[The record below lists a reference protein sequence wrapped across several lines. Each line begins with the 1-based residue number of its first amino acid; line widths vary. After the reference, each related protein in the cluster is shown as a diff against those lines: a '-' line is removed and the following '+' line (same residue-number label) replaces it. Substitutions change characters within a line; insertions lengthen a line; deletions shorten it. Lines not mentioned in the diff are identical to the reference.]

1 MKNEV
6 LKIATSSEVWI
17 FMFDTNRS
25 QRNVP
30 VHIRQGGGGAV
41 IDKCCSLLVHEAGP
55 KRHDFHRYFQQK
67 SKSHWFKKLFQV
79 VRFSEIHSF
88 GVRRYVA
95 VTLQRQYQ
103 KFETN
108 IPRKGIARPQNQF
121 PHSCVCER
129 FIYSHN
135 RSAFTYRKIRGPN
148 LEIYR

>member
-1 MKNEV
+1 
-6 LKIATSSEVWI
+6 
-17 FMFDTNRS
+17 MFDTNRS

-108 IPRKGIARPQNQF
+108 IPRKGIAG
-121 PHSCVCER
+121 HSPN
-129 FIYSHN
+129 FHN
-135 RSAFTYRKIRGPN
+135 HVYVSDLYLPTIDLPIHYRKICGRILG
-148 LEIYR
+148 IYK